1 MKGFIT
7 TLVGNT
13 VFANVLLLTIIT
25 VGILAATS
33 MVREDLPELS
43 FNLLEVQ
50 VSFPGADP
58 EETEEGISR
67 RIEAVIDGM
76 EGVKQYH
83 TYSGEGYAEATIEID
98 EGQDMAE
105 MKERVRNAIDSVSTF
120 PAKAEKPRIVE
131 LKDDDEV
138 IDIALWGDLPERQLK
153 EWAEQLRS
161 DLQRHPDISLVS
173 VGDTRDYEI
182 NIEISKERLLEY
194 GLTIQDVS
202 EVVNRESLNLSSGTM
217 KTEGQEI
224 RIRTIGRKYN
234 GRDFG
239 SIVVKASPDGEL
251 ITLDRLATIKD
262 EFADDPTYATFN
274 GHPCALMWI
283 QKAPG
288 EDAITIADAV
298 REFCEEEQKKLPAGL
313 HISPCFDDSEFIRGQ
328 LRMLSR
334 NGILGLCIVLFVL
347 WLFLNT
353 RLSFWVAMGIP
364 ISLCGALIIMWA
376 GGHTINQISLI
387 TFIVVLGIIVDDA
400 IVVGEA
406 IFVHRKRGQ
415 PPLQA
420 AVEGV
425 AEVGLPVIAA
435 VLTTIAAFL
444 PLAFVPGYMGQIM
457 VIMPLVVI
465 SALLVSLV
473 ECLFL
478 LPAHL
483 SNLPA
488 LNSGADGFVSRRKG
502 VLHLQ
507 YHAGHAL
514 EWFAEKV
521 YARAVKHAVNHRY
534 VGLCVA
540 AAVIMITVGLYGGG
554 FVRVVFWP
562 PADGGSLRAYIEF
575 PPGTPASVTRDAIR
589 LTREGIE
596 RVAARTE
603 TKTGEPLIRNMYTR
617 VYRGMPE
624 RGRIYT
630 EIVDASKRNVHSQD
644 LSAAWEKEVGSIP
657 GALSLRF
664 REDAIGFGGPAIEI
678 WLLAKDM
685 NVLREATKELKDKLR
700 TYDGVYEVADS
711 FRPGKMELQVKLKP
725 EAHALGLSLDHVSR
739 HLRAGYY
746 GEEAVRFQRGR
757 DDVRVRV
764 RFPKDERRA
773 LAELERTRI
782 RTPRGFEVPFLSV
795 ADVQYTQGYSSIQG
809 SNGLRRLVVW
819 ASVDTNRIAPH
830 EVLTDLSDNYMDTFI
845 AGYPHLQWD
854 VHGTAESNEETLGG
868 LKSGF
873 AIAVLGIFIIMAT
886 VFRSY
891 LQPFVII
898 LIIPFGIV
906 GAALGHLALGI
917 PVTFLSLFGLV
928 ALSGVVVN
936 DAIVLTECVNR
947 LLSEGV
953 PFYDAVCR
961 GGVRRFR
968 AIFLT
973 TVSTS
978 AGLTPIMLEKDLQAQ
993 MVIPMAVSIAA
1004 GVAFATVL
1012 TLLLL
1017 PCLLTIL
1024 NDLRRIAYRMRHKE
1038 WPIPEQ
1044 VEPATRRA
1052 SNGAL
1057 PQTPSAQL

>member
-1 MKGFIT
+1 MKGLVT
-7 TLVGNT
+7 ALVGNN
-13 VFANVLLLTIIT
+13 VFANVVLLTIIS
-25 VGILAATS
+25 VGILAAMN
-33 MVREDLPELS
+33 MVREDMPEFS
-43 FNLLEVQ
+43 WNHLEVQ

-58 EETEEGISR
+58 EEVEEGITR

-76 EGVKQYH
+76 EGVKQYQ
-83 TYSGEGYAEATIEID
+83 TYSGEGFAEATIEVD
-98 EGQDMAE
+98 EGEDMAE
-105 MKERVRNAIDSVSTF
+105 MKDRVRNAIDSISTF
-120 PAKAEKPRIVE
+120 PARAEKPRIIKLRGDE
-131 LKDDDEV
+131 EV
-138 IDIALWGDLPERQLK
+138 INIALWGALPERQLK
-153 EWAEQLRS
+153 EWAEQLRN
-161 DLQRHPDISLVS
+161 DLQRRPDISLVY
-173 VGDTRDYEI
+173 VEDTREYEI

-194 GLTIQDVS
+194 GLTIQEVS

-239 SIVVKASPDGEL
+239 SVVVKASPDGEL
-251 ITLDRLATIKD
+251 ITLDRLATVKD
-262 EFADDPTYATFN
+262 EFTDDPTYATFN
-274 GHPCALMWI
+274 GHPCVLLEVA
-283 QKAPG
+283 KAPG

-298 REFCEEEQKKLPAGL
+298 REFCAEEQKKLPAGL

-328 LRMLSR
+328 LRLLTK
-334 NGILGLCIVLFVL
+334 NGVLGLCIVLCVL

-364 ISLCGALIIMWA
+364 ISLSGALIIMWA
-376 GGHTINQISLI
+376 LGHTINQISLI
-387 TFIVVLGIIVDDA
+387 TFIIVLGIIVDDA

-406 IFVHRKRGQ
+406 IFVHRKQGQ

-483 SNLPA
+483 NDLPA
-488 LNSGADGFVSRRKG
+488 LNGEADGLASRRKG

-514 EWFAEKV
+514 EWFAAKV
-521 YARAVKHAVNHRY
+521 YAPAVKHAVHHRY

-540 AAVIMITVGLYGGG
+540 AAVIMMTVGLYGGG
-554 FVRVVFWP
+554 FIRVVFWP

-589 LTREGIE
+589 LAREGVE

-617 VYRGMPE
+617 VYQGMSE
-624 RGRIYT
+624 RGRLYV
-630 EIVDASKRNVHSQD
+630 EIVDPSKRDVHSQD
-644 LSAAWEKEVGSIP
+644 LSAAWEEEVGAIP

-664 REDAIGFGGPAIEI
+664 SEESIGFHGPPIEI

-685 NVLREATKELKDKLR
+685 NVLREAAEELKAKFR
-700 TYDGVYEVADS
+700 TYDGVFEVADS
-711 FRPGKMELQVKLKP
+711 FRPGKMELQVRLKP

-739 HLRAGYY
+739 HLRGGYY

-764 RFPKDERRA
+764 RYPKDERQT
-773 LAELERTRI
+773 LAELERTKI
-782 RTPRGFEVPFLSV
+782 RTPQGFEVPFLSV
-795 ADVQYTQGYSSIQG
+795 ADIEYTQGYASIQG
-809 SNGLRRLVVW
+809 SNGMRRLVVS
-819 ASVDTNRIAPH
+819 ANVDTNRVAAH
-830 EVLTDLSDNYMDTFI
+830 EILADLGENYMDSFV
-845 AGYPHLQWD
+845 AKYPNLQWD
-854 VHGTAESNEETLGG
+854 VRGTAESNQETLGG

-873 AIAVLGIFIIMAT
+873 VIAVMGIFVIMAT

-906 GAALGHLALGI
+906 GAVLGHLAFGI
-917 PVTFLSLFGLV
+917 PVTFLSMFGLV

-947 LLSEGV
+947 LLSKGL
-953 PFYDAVCR
+953 PFYDAVCQ

-978 AGLTPIMLEKDLQAQ
+978 AGLTPIMLEQDLQAQ
-993 MVIPMAVSIAA
+993 IVIPMAVSIAA

-1017 PCLLTIL
+1017 PCLLTVL
-1024 NDLRRIAYRMRHKE
+1024 NDFRRIVHRMVRKE
-1038 WPIPEQ
+1038 WPTPEQ
-1044 VEPATRRA
+1044 VEPAIRRA
-1052 SNGAL
+1052 
-1057 PQTPSAQL
+1057 PDQTVFQAPSAKL